1 MEVVIVGGCG
11 FVGSYLAK
19 YFAEKGVKVK
29 TIDLKEQ
36 SKELLDLGINHETC
50 DIINFEDLER
60 KIGNPDILI
69 NTAII
74 QIPAINEK
82 IELAYNVN
90 IRTTQK
96 LCELVHKS
104 DKIKGMI
111 LTGSWHVIGEVD
123 IKGIIDET
131 YGLRPDKVDERSR
144 LYTLNKI
151 AQESVMRIY
160 DAFSD
165 KVFAVIRLSTVL
177 GEGMP
182 EKTAA
187 NVFINQ
193 ALKGEDLTPY
203 KSNMF
208 RPMIYVSIDDS
219 VKAIYNLAEL
229 IFDESSIVHNNF
241 VNVFNI
247 GYPKAMNVLVLA
259 ESILEIIKRNIGTKS
274 KIKIVDDGKSINNSP
289 EEKDQFYFDV
299 SKAQKYLGIK
309 EFESPY
315 AILEKI
321 IKGRISQ

>member
-1 MEVVIVGGCG
+1 
-11 FVGSYLAK
+11 
-19 YFAEKGVKVK
+19 
-29 TIDLKEQ
+29 
-36 SKELLDLGINHETC
+36 
-50 DIINFEDLER
+50 
-60 KIGNPDILI
+60 
-69 NTAII
+69 
-74 QIPAINEK
+74 
-82 IELAYNVN
+82 
-90 IRTTQK
+90 
-96 LCELVHKS
+96 
-104 DKIKGMI
+104 
-111 LTGSWHVIGEVD
+111 VIGEVD

-187 NVFINQ
+187 NIFINQ

-309 EFESPY
+309 EFESPH